1 MKLRKN
7 LLSILLSIILF
18 ASSCTKQIDT
28 TKPSKV
34 SSNAEWVQELKQR
47 NPLKDS
53 ANITSV
59 YFCYDTI
66 VNDYKVSGIFY
77 PIYQEEYKNDRWG
90 GWSYESGVYM
100 IFYNVQTGNE
110 FVFSKMGKWIS
121 GDDYCEYFLSRNIMD
136 IFSHSFKGF
145 GKDDAYIFKYHDEEV
160 CSENPLLL
168 EADFQ
173 FADVDFDG
181 EEELVICN
189 HGGGPRGSNS
199 YDAYEITTDGLLEKK
214 TYNNPDCWFAFT
226 EDTRFDTINKCVIC
240 SLPESSCQW
249 GEYIYQ
255 ADENG
260 DLKYIRHINYIYDT
274 ENDVLIADTTEDN

>member
-1 MKLRKN
+1 MYFRKITP
-7 LLSILLSIILF
+7 LLTIILIVV
-18 ASSCTKQIDT
+18 SCTKQTDT
-28 TKPSKV
+28 TKPYKV
-34 SSNAEWVQELKQR
+34 SSNAAWVEELKKR

-59 YFCYDTI
+59 YFRYDTI
-66 VNDYKVSGIFY
+66 VNGYEVSGVFY
-77 PIYQEEYKNDRWG
+77 PIYQEVYKNDSWG

-100 IFYNVQTGNE
+100 VFRNIETGNE
-110 FVFSKMGKWIS
+110 FIFDKMGKWIS
-121 GDDYCEYFLSRNIMD
+121 GDDDCGYFISSNILD
-136 IFSHSFKGF
+136 IFSNSFKGF
-145 GKDDAYIFKYHDEEV
+145 GKDDAYVFKYHNEQI

-168 EADFQ
+168 DADFQ

-181 EEELVICN
+181 EDELVICN

-199 YDAYEITTDGLLEKK
+199 YDAYEVTTDGLVQKEP
-214 TYNNPDCWFAFT
+214 YNKSTCWFAIT

-240 SLPESSCQW
+240 CLSESSCQW

-260 DLKYIRHINYIYDT
+260 NLKFIRHINYLHDT
-274 ENDVLIADTTEDN
+274 VNDKQIVDTTECN

>member
-1 MKLRKN
+1 MQHKL
-7 LLSILLSIILF
+7 LLILPTILLV

-28 TKPSKV
+28 TKPYKV
-34 SSNAEWVQELKQR
+34 SSNASWVQELKQR

-53 ANITSV
+53 ANITCV

-66 VNDYKVSGIFY
+66 VNDYKASGIFY
-77 PIYQEEYKNDRWG
+77 PIYQEEYKNDIWG

-100 IFYNVQTGNE
+100 IFHNVQTGKE

-121 GDDYCEYFLSRNIMD
+121 GDDYCEYFLSKNIMD
-136 IFSHSFKGF
+136 IFSNSFKGF
-145 GKDDAYIFKYHDEEV
+145 GKDDAYVFKYHNEKV

-181 EEELVICN
+181 EDELVICN
-189 HGGGPRGSNS
+189 HGGGPRGCNS
-199 YDAYEITTDGLLEKK
+199 FDFYDITADGLVKK
-214 TYNNPDCWFAFT
+214 KSVNEFSWFAFDEYT
-226 EDTRFDTINKCVIC
+226 KFDTINKSFIWHA
-240 SLPESSCQW
+240 SESYCQW

-260 DLKYIRHINYIYDT
+260 DFKCLCHLSYF
-274 ENDVLIADTTEDN
+274 NDEDNNRLIVDTTYYN

>member
-1 MKLRKN
+1 MMCFRKIIP
-7 LLSILLSIILF
+7 LLAIILV
-18 ASSCTKQIDT
+18 AVSCTKQTDT
-28 TKPSKV
+28 TKPYKV
-34 SSNAEWVQELKQR
+34 SSNAAWVEELKKR

-59 YFCYDTI
+59 YFRYDTI
-66 VNDYKVSGIFY
+66 VNGYEVSGVFY
-77 PIYQEEYKNDRWG
+77 PIYQEVYKNDSWG

-100 IFYNVQTGNE
+100 IFCNIETGNE
-110 FVFSKMGKWIS
+110 FIFDKMGKWIS
-121 GDDYCEYFLSRNIMD
+121 GDDDCGYFISSNILD
-136 IFSHSFKGF
+136 IFSNSFKGF
-145 GKDDAYIFKYHDEEV
+145 GKEDAYIFNYNDEQV
-160 CSENPLLL
+160 CQDNPLLL
-168 EADFQ
+168 DADFQ

-181 EEELVICN
+181 IDELVICT

-199 YDAYEITTDGLLEKK
+199 YDAYELTTNGLVLKEP
-214 TYNNPDCWFAFT
+214 YNKPACWFAFN

-274 ENDVLIADTTEDN
+274 ENDVLIADTTEYN

>member
-1 MKLRKN
+1 MP
-7 LLSILLSIILF
+7 
-18 ASSCTKQIDT
+18 Q
-28 TKPSKV
+28 KV

-53 ANITSV
+53 ANITNV

-66 VNDYKVSGIFY
+66 VNDYKVCGIFY
-77 PIYQEEYKNDRWG
+77 PIYQEEYKNDIWG

-100 IFYNVQTGNE
+100 IFHNVQTGKE

-121 GDDYCEYFLSRNIMD
+121 GDDYCEYFLSKNIMD
-136 IFSHSFKGF
+136 IFSNSFKGF
-145 GKDDAYIFKYHDEEV
+145 GKDDAYVFKYHDEEV

-181 EEELVICN
+181 EDELVICN
-189 HGGGPRGSNS
+189 HGGGQRGCNS
-199 YDAYEITTDGLLEKK
+199 FDLYDITADGLVLKESQNEV
-214 TYNNPDCWFAFT
+214 TWFAFDEYT
-226 EDTRFDTINKCVIC
+226 KFDTINRCIIWHAT
-240 SLPESSCQW
+240 ESYCQW

-260 DLKYIRHINYIYDT
+260 NLRCVRHLSYFYD
-274 ENDVLIADTTEDN
+274 EANNRQMVDTTYYN